1 MTKKTQRKPVSARIK
16 KMAFF
21 KKITT
26 TLRLHLA
33 ASFLGFAF
41 VMAFRL
47 LRGGHSNSRAK
58 IISLTSWFS
67 MLGIMLGVGALIV
80 VMSIMNGF
88 RIELIDRILGISSH
102 VQVYEKRGGLLG
114 DNAGQKFSS
123 LPGVVS
129 VSAVNESQ
137 GVLIRD
143 QTASALL
150 IRSLNGQDIV
160 KRTVFRD
167 SLTSDSVTWKNFNQG
182 RGVVIG
188 AGLANAYNIEIGDD
202 LTLVPPYLTPSKA
215 GPLPNPKEYR
225 VVGIFHIG
233 MNDYDRNIVFMP
245 PELAANFMRQPVG
258 MVQKLEIMIQK
269 PGDSKEFLKM
279 MKPRLAENEIALDW
293 QSNNAQLVS
302 SLRVESNVMFLILTM
317 IILVAAFNVVSGQSM
332 LVKEKKSTIA
342 IIRATGG
349 SRQLVLA
356 IFLIAGSSLGIIGT
370 MLGTLFGV
378 LIAANAEQIRLFL
391 QKLSGTPIFSPE
403 VYYLTQL
410 PSKII
415 VADVVLINCLALA
428 ISILAALWPAVNA
441 SRLPPADIL
450 RHE

>member
-1 MTKKTQRKPVSARIK
+1 MQKII
-16 KMAFF
+16 AFF
-21 KKITT
+21 KKIPRA
-26 TLRLHLA
+26 LRLGTA
-33 ASFLGFAF
+33 ASFMGFAF
-41 VMAFRL
+41 YMAFRL
-47 LRGGHSNSRAK
+47 LRGGHSKRG

-102 VQVYEKRGGLLG
+102 VQIYEKHGDLL
-114 DNAGQKFSS
+114 DNTAGNAFTA
-123 LPGVVS
+123 LPGIIS

-137 GVLIRD
+137 AVLIRD

-150 IRSLNGQDIV
+150 IRSLSGQDIV
-160 KRTVFRD
+160 KRSVFRD
-167 SLTSDSVTWKNFNQG
+167 SLTPDSLPWRSFDRG
-182 RGVVIG
+182 DGVVIG
-188 AGLANAYNIEIGDD
+188 AGLANAYNIEIGDKI
-202 LTLVPPYLTPSKA
+202 TLVPPYLTESKV
-215 GPLPNPKEYR
+215 GLLPNPKEYK
-225 VVGIFHIG
+225 VIGIFHIG

-245 PELAANFMRQPVG
+245 PKIASGFMRQG
-258 MVQKLEIMIQK
+258 DGQVQKLEIMIQK
-269 PGDSKEFLKM
+269 PGESKEFLKM
-279 MKPRLAENEIALDW
+279 LKPKLADNEVALDW

-302 SLRVESNVMFLILTM
+302 SLKVESNVMFLILTM
-317 IILVAAFNVVSGQSM
+317 IIMVAAFNVVSGQSM

-342 IIRATGG
+342 IVRATGG
-349 SRQLVLA
+349 SRWLVMT

-370 MLGTLFGV
+370 CLGTLFGV
-378 LIAANAEQIRLFL
+378 LIASHAEAIRQFI

-415 VADVVLINCLALA
+415 VSDVILINCLALM
-428 ISILAALWPAVNA
+428 ISILAALWPAINA